1 MSHLKVGNMLFFN
14 RYPHHS
20 PRKST
25 NELIRMATR
34 RPRNLSCG
42 TFTLHWQQNYD
53 NQTMK
58 IKIQRVEIGP
68 EILGHFVKF
77 QLIFEDVVQ
86 EIESHI
92 EDLKNDEFMRI
103 LKEFYLT
110 QNVEPVIHFQFQN
123 LRKSISY
130 HGKLELL
137 SSEEGH
143 FQQLI
148 NLFLKKV
155 LFEFSRLNGLN
166 YILLNQL

>member
-1 MSHLKVGNMLFFN
+1 
-14 RYPHHS
+14 
-20 PRKST
+20 
-25 NELIRMATR
+25 
-34 RPRNLSCG
+34 
-42 TFTLHWQQNYD
+42 
-53 NQTMK
+53 MK

-155 LFEFSRLNGLN
+155 LFEFSRLN
-166 YILLNQL
+166 YILINFDCRKMMNCC